1 VSTRNLPLAS
11 KLSFKRHR
19 HTGYSPVNVKWIP
32 NALSFGRILVAPLVA
47 WLIYTGMVHDNFVQL
62 QWAFGLFVV
71 SALTDWFDG
80 YLARVL
86 DAKSE
91 LGGKLDLWGDKLLVG
106 LTLVAMWL
114 GWLNL
119 GNEYPNPLDG
129 MMADPAGALIGVL
142 LIVALP
148 IRDAYITKLRAQL
161 EVRGVFV
168 SPTFLA
174 KSKTAVVMAGMG
186 VILAGLAHSMLNVA
200 LVGLVVLGIGAA
212 LSVWTAMSY
221 IRAGQAKQ
229 V

>member
-1 VSTRNLPLAS
+1 M
-11 KLSFKRHR
+11 
-19 HTGYSPVNVKWIP
+19 NVKWIP
-32 NALSFGRILVAPLVA
+32 NALSLGRILIAPLVA
-47 WLIYTGMVHDNFVQL
+47 WLIYDGMVHGKVLLL

-119 GNEYPNPLDG
+119 GNEYPNPIDG
-129 MMADPAGALIGVL
+129 MVADPLRALIGVAL
-142 LIVALP
+142 LVALP
-148 IRDAYITKLRAQL
+148 VRDAYITQLRAQL

-168 SPTFLA
+168 PPTFLA

-186 VILAGLAHSMLNVA
+186 IILAGLAHSFLPVMLA
-200 LVGLVVLGIGAA
+200 GLIVLGIGAA
-212 LSVWTAMSY
+212 MSMWTALGYM
-221 IRAGQAKQ
+221 RAGRA
-229 V
+229 

>member
-1 VSTRNLPLAS
+1 
-11 KLSFKRHR
+11 
-19 HTGYSPVNVKWIP
+19 
-32 NALSFGRILVAPLVA
+32 
-47 WLIYTGMVHDNFVQL
+47 MVHGKVLPL

-114 GWLNL
+114 GWLNV
-119 GNEYPNPLDG
+119 GNEYPNPIDG
-129 MMADPAGALIGVL
+129 MVADPLRALIGIAL
-142 LIVALP
+142 LIALP
-148 IRDAYITKLRAQL
+148 VRDAYITQLRAQL
-161 EVRGVFV
+161 EMRGVFV
-168 SPTFLA
+168 PPTLLA

-186 VILAGLAHSMLNVA
+186 IILAGLAHSMLSVA
-200 LVGLVVLGIGAA
+200 LAGLLVLGIGAA
-212 LSVWTAMSY
+212 MSVWTALGYM
-221 IRAGQAKQ
+221 RAGR